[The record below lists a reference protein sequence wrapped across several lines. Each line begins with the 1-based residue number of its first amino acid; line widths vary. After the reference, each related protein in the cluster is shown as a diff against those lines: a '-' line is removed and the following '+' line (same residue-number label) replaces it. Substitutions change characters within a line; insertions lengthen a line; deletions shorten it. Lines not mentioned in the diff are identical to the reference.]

1 MIRGSEKGSEKEKS
15 ETGTMM
21 DREQRTDLELMLIKL
36 LLLAVDTAL
45 FAAAWYLYYSK
56 YLFAETFYSK
66 GHFFVI
72 ALFTVMYVSFA
83 KLYGG
88 FDLTTS
94 SASDLGYGHAVAAV
108 ITAFFTYIVLWL
120 LQRTL
125 PNALPLLAVTGGMIL
140 SAVLWSGP
148 AVRLTNR
155 LLPPKRTVLIYAYSE
170 AMENGRMII
179 KNMPWRFRLVGQVAV
194 DGNPAQA
201 LEALRQMKAEAV
213 MICGVSSSARND
225 IVKFCIAEKMEAY
238 VRPNIGDYLINGAR
252 PMQMCSLP
260 VMLCQR
266 SCPSVWY
273 LAVKRGMDIVLSLAA
288 LVVLSPLM
296 LLTAAAIKL
305 YDGGPVLYKQIRLTK
320 DRKEFY
326 VYKFRSMRV
335 DAEKD
340 GVARLA
346 SQGDDRITPVGKI
359 IRSLRIDELP
369 QLLCILAGT
378 MTIVGPR
385 PERPEIAAQYEKE
398 MPEFALRLQ
407 AKAGLTGYAQVY
419 GKYNTSP
426 YNKLQMD
433 LQYIGSMGLVTDLKI
448 IFATIKV
455 LFVPESTE
463 GVEKGQTTARKE
475 RSGGDGDSD
484 LRDL

>member
-1 MIRGSEKGSEKEKS
+1 
-15 ETGTMM
+15 MM
-21 DREQRTDLELMLIKL
+21 DKEQRTDLYL
-36 LLLAVDTAL
+36 LLAKALLVAVDTAF
-45 FAAAWYLYYSK
+45 FAAAWYLFYSEQ
-56 YLFAETFYSK
+56 LFVETFYGK
-66 GHFFVI
+66 GHLFVI
-72 ALFTVMYVSFA
+72 ALFVVLYVSLA

-94 SASDLGYGHAVAAV
+94 SASELSYGHAVAAV

-125 PNALPLLAVTGGMIL
+125 PNVLPLLAVMAGMIL
-140 SAVLWSGP
+140 ASALWSGP

-170 AMENGRMII
+170 AMENGQMII
-179 KNMPWRFRLVGQVAV
+179 NNMPWRFALVGQLTV
-194 DGNPAQA
+194 DGDPARTLA
-201 LEALRQMKAEAV
+201 ELKAMNAEAV
-213 MICGVSSSARND
+213 MICGVSSSVRND

-238 VRPNIGDYLINGAR
+238 VRPNIGDYLINGAKT
-252 PMQMCSLP
+252 MQMCSLP

-266 SCPSVWY
+266 CNPSVWY
-273 LAVKRGMDIVLSLAA
+273 LVVKRGMDIVLSLAA
-288 LVVLSPLM
+288 LVILSPLM
-296 LLTAAAIKL
+296 LVTAAAIKL
-305 YDGGPVLYKQIRLTK
+305 YDGGPVFYKQIRLTK

-346 SQGDDRITPVGKI
+346 SQGDDRITPVGKV

-369 QLLCILAGT
+369 QLLCILVGT

-385 PERPEIAAQYEKE
+385 PERPEIAEQYEKE

-463 GVEKGQTTARKE
+463 GVAQGQTTDRKE
-475 RSGGDGDSD
+475 TRK
-484 LRDL
+484 

>member
-1 MIRGSEKGSEKEKS
+1 
-15 ETGTMM
+15 MM
-21 DREQRTDLELMLIKL
+21 DKEQRTDLYL
-36 LLLAVDTAL
+36 LLVKALLVSVDTAF
-45 FAAAWYLYYSK
+45 FAAAWYLFYSK
-56 YLFAETFYSK
+56 QLFVETFYGK
-66 GHFFVI
+66 GHLFVI
-72 ALFTVMYVSFA
+72 ALFVVLYVSLA

-94 SASDLGYGHAVAAV
+94 SASELSYGHAVAAV

-125 PNALPLLAVTGGMIL
+125 PNVLPLLAVMAGMIL
-140 SAVLWSGP
+140 ASALWSGP

-170 AMENGRMII
+170 AMENGQMII
-179 KNMPWRFRLVGQVAV
+179 NNMPWRFALVGQLAV
-194 DGNPAQA
+194 DGDPARTLA
-201 LEALRQMKAEAV
+201 ELKAMNAEAV
-213 MICGVSSSARND
+213 MICGVSSSVRND

-238 VRPNIGDYLINGAR
+238 VRPNIGDYLINGAKT
-252 PMQMCSLP
+252 MQMCSLP

-266 SCPSVWY
+266 CNPSVWY
-273 LAVKRGMDIVLSLAA
+273 LVVKRGMDIALSLAA
-288 LVVLSPLM
+288 LVILSPLM
-296 LLTAAAIKL
+296 LVTAAAIKL
-305 YDGGPVLYKQIRLTK
+305 YDGGPVFYKQIRLTK

-346 SQGDDRITPVGKI
+346 SQGDDRITPVGKV

-369 QLLCILAGT
+369 QLLCILMGT

-385 PERPEIAAQYEKE
+385 PERPEIAEQYEKE

-463 GVEKGQTTARKE
+463 GVAQGQTTARKE
-475 RSGGDGDSD
+475 TRK
-484 LRDL
+484 

>member
-1 MIRGSEKGSEKEKS
+1 
-15 ETGTMM
+15 MM
-21 DREQRTDLELMLIKL
+21 DKEQRTDLYL
-36 LLLAVDTAL
+36 LLVKALLVSVDTAF
-45 FAAAWYLYYSK
+45 FAAAWYLFYSEQ
-56 YLFAETFYSK
+56 LFVETFYGK
-66 GHFFVI
+66 GHLFVI
-72 ALFTVMYVSFA
+72 ALFVVLYVSLA

-94 SASDLGYGHAVAAV
+94 SASELSYGHAVAAV

-125 PNALPLLAVTGGMIL
+125 PNVLPLLAVMAGMIL
-140 SAVLWSGP
+140 ASALWSGP

-170 AMENGRMII
+170 AMENGQMII
-179 KNMPWRFRLVGQVAV
+179 NNMPWRFALVGQLTV
-194 DGNPAQA
+194 DGDPARTLA
-201 LEALRQMKAEAV
+201 ELKAMNAEAV
-213 MICGVSSSARND
+213 MICGVSSSVRND

-238 VRPNIGDYLINGAR
+238 VRPNIGDYLINGAKT
-252 PMQMCSLP
+252 MQMCSLP

-266 SCPSVWY
+266 CNPSVWY
-273 LAVKRGMDIVLSLAA
+273 LVVKRGMDIVLSLAA
-288 LVVLSPLM
+288 LVILSPLM
-296 LLTAAAIKL
+296 LVTAAAIKL
-305 YDGGPVLYKQIRLTK
+305 YDGGPVFYKQIRLTK

-346 SQGDDRITPVGKI
+346 SQGDDRITPVGKV

-369 QLLCILAGT
+369 QLLCILMGT

-385 PERPEIAAQYEKE
+385 PERPEIAEQYEKE

-463 GVEKGQTTARKE
+463 GVAQGQTTARKE
-475 RSGGDGDSD
+475 TRK
-484 LRDL
+484 

>member
-1 MIRGSEKGSEKEKS
+1 
-15 ETGTMM
+15 MM
-21 DREQRTDLELMLIKL
+21 DKEQRTDLYL
-36 LLLAVDTAL
+36 LLVKVLLVAVDTAF
-45 FAAAWYLYYSK
+45 FAAAWYLFYSK
-56 YLFAETFYSK
+56 QLFVETFYGK
-66 GHFFVI
+66 GHLFVI
-72 ALFTVMYVSFA
+72 ALFVVLYVSLA

-94 SASDLGYGHAVAAV
+94 SASELSYGHAVAAV

-125 PNALPLLAVTGGMIL
+125 PNVLPLLAVMAGMIL
-140 SAVLWSGP
+140 ASALWSGP

-170 AMENGRMII
+170 AMENGQMII
-179 KNMPWRFRLVGQVAV
+179 NNMPWRFALVGQLTV
-194 DGNPAQA
+194 DGNPARTLA
-201 LEALRQMKAEAV
+201 ELKAMNAEAV
-213 MICGVSSSARND
+213 MICGVSSSVRND

-238 VRPNIGDYLINGAR
+238 VRPNIGDYLINGAKT
-252 PMQMCSLP
+252 MQMCSLP

-266 SCPSVWY
+266 CNPSVWY
-273 LAVKRGMDIVLSLAA
+273 LVVKRGMDIVLSLAA
-288 LVVLSPLM
+288 LVILSPLM
-296 LLTAAAIKL
+296 LVTAAAIKL
-305 YDGGPVLYKQIRLTK
+305 YDGGPVFYKQIRLTK

-346 SQGDDRITPVGKI
+346 SQGDDRITPVGKV

-369 QLLCILAGT
+369 QLLCILVGT

-385 PERPEIAAQYEKE
+385 PERPEIAEQYEKE

-463 GVEKGQTTARKE
+463 GVAQGQTTARKE
-475 RSGGDGDSD
+475 TRK
-484 LRDL
+484 

>member
-1 MIRGSEKGSEKEKS
+1 MIDK
-15 ETGTMM
+15 
-21 DREQRTDLELMLIKL
+21 EQRTDLYL
-36 LLLAVDTAL
+36 LLTKALLVAVDTAF
-45 FAAAWYLYYSK
+45 FAAAWYLFYSK
-56 YLFAETFYSK
+56 HLFVETFYGK

-72 ALFTVMYVSFA
+72 ALFMVMYVSFA

-94 SASDLGYGHAVAAV
+94 SASELSYGHAVAAV

-120 LQRTL
+120 LQRAL
-125 PNALPLLAVTGGMIL
+125 PNVLPLLAVMAGMIL
-140 SAVLWSGP
+140 AAALWSGP

-170 AMENGRMII
+170 AMENGQMII
-179 KNMPWRFRLVGQVAV
+179 KDMPWRFQLVGQLAA
-194 DGNPAQA
+194 DGDPARTLA
-201 LEALRQMKAEAV
+201 ELKAMNAEAV
-213 MICGVSSSARND
+213 MICGVNSSVRND
-225 IVKFCIAEKMEAY
+225 IVKFCIAEKIEAY
-238 VRPNIGDYLINGAR
+238 VRPNIGDYLINGAKT
-252 PMQMCSLP
+252 MQMSSLP

-273 LAVKRGMDIVLSLAA
+273 LVVKRGMDIALSLIA
-288 LVVLSPLM
+288 LVILSPVM
-296 LLTAAAIKL
+296 LITAAAIKL
-305 YDGGPVLYKQIRLTK
+305 YDGGPVFYKQIRLTK

-346 SQGDDRITPVGKI
+346 SQGDNRITPVGKV

-369 QLLCILAGT
+369 QLLCILMGT

-385 PERPEIAAQYEKE
+385 PERPEIAEQYEKE

-463 GVEKGQTTARKE
+463 GVAQGQTTARKE
-475 RSGGDGDSD
+475 PRK
-484 LRDL
+484 

>member
-1 MIRGSEKGSEKEKS
+1 
-15 ETGTMM
+15 MM
-21 DREQRTDLELMLIKL
+21 DKEQRTDLYL
-36 LLLAVDTAL
+36 LLVKVLLVAVDTAF
-45 FAAAWYLYYSK
+45 FAAAWYLFYSK
-56 YLFAETFYSK
+56 QLFVETFYGK
-66 GHFFVI
+66 GHLFVI
-72 ALFTVMYVSFA
+72 ALFVVLYVSLA

-94 SASDLGYGHAVAAV
+94 SASELSYGHAVAAV

-125 PNALPLLAVTGGMIL
+125 PNVLPLLAVMAGMIL
-140 SAVLWSGP
+140 ASALWSGP

-170 AMENGRMII
+170 AMENGQMII
-179 KNMPWRFRLVGQVAV
+179 NNMPWRFALVGQLAV
-194 DGNPAQA
+194 DGDPARTLA
-201 LEALRQMKAEAV
+201 ELKAMNAEAV
-213 MICGVSSSARND
+213 MICGVSSSVRND

-238 VRPNIGDYLINGAR
+238 VRPNIGDYLINGAKT
-252 PMQMCSLP
+252 MQMCSLP

-266 SCPSVWY
+266 CSPSVWY
-273 LAVKRGMDIVLSLAA
+273 LVVKRGMDIALSLAA
-288 LVVLSPLM
+288 LVILSPLM
-296 LLTAAAIKL
+296 LVTAAAIKL
-305 YDGGPVLYKQIRLTK
+305 YDGGPVFYKQIRLTK

-346 SQGDDRITPVGKI
+346 SQGDDRITPVGKV

-369 QLLCILAGT
+369 QLLCILMGT

-385 PERPEIAAQYEKE
+385 PERPEIAEQYEKE

-407 AKAGLTGYAQVY
+407 AKAGLTGFAQVY

-463 GVEKGQTTARKE
+463 GVAQGQTTARKE
-475 RSGGDGDSD
+475 TRK
-484 LRDL
+484 

>member
-1 MIRGSEKGSEKEKS
+1 
-15 ETGTMM
+15 MM
-21 DREQRTDLELMLIKL
+21 DKEQRTDLYL
-36 LLLAVDTAL
+36 LLVKVLLVAVDTAF
-45 FAAAWYLYYSK
+45 FAAAWYLFYSK
-56 YLFAETFYSK
+56 QLFVETFYGK
-66 GHFFVI
+66 GHLFVI
-72 ALFTVMYVSFA
+72 ALFVVLYVSLA

-88 FDLTTS
+88 FVLTTC
-94 SASDLGYGHAVAAV
+94 SASELSYGHAVAAV

-125 PNALPLLAVTGGMIL
+125 PNVLPLLAVMAGMIL
-140 SAVLWSGP
+140 ASALWSGP

-170 AMENGRMII
+170 AMENGQMII
-179 KNMPWRFRLVGQVAV
+179 NNMPWRFALVGQLAV
-194 DGNPAQA
+194 DGDPARTLA
-201 LEALRQMKAEAV
+201 ELKAMNAEAV
-213 MICGVSSSARND
+213 MICGVSSSVRND

-238 VRPNIGDYLINGAR
+238 VRPNIGDYLINGAKT
-252 PMQMCSLP
+252 MQMCSLP

-266 SCPSVWY
+266 CNPSVWY
-273 LAVKRGMDIVLSLAA
+273 LVVKRGMDIALSLAA
-288 LVVLSPLM
+288 LVILSPLM
-296 LLTAAAIKL
+296 LVTAAAIKL
-305 YDGGPVLYKQIRLTK
+305 YDGGPVFYKQIRLTK

-346 SQGDDRITPVGKI
+346 SQGDDRITPVGKV

-369 QLLCILAGT
+369 QLLCILMGT

-385 PERPEIAAQYEKE
+385 PERPEIAEQYEKE

-463 GVEKGQTTARKE
+463 GVAQGQTTARKE
-475 RSGGDGDSD
+475 TRK
-484 LRDL
+484 

>member
-1 MIRGSEKGSEKEKS
+1 
-15 ETGTMM
+15 MM
-21 DREQRTDLELMLIKL
+21 DKEQRTDLYL
-36 LLLAVDTAL
+36 LLVKVLLVAVDTAF
-45 FAAAWYLYYSK
+45 FAAAWYLFYSK
-56 YLFAETFYSK
+56 QLFVETFYGK
-66 GHFFVI
+66 GHLFVI
-72 ALFTVMYVSFA
+72 ALFVVLYVSLD

-94 SASDLGYGHAVAAV
+94 SASELSYGHAVAAV

-125 PNALPLLAVTGGMIL
+125 PNVLPLLAVMAGMIL
-140 SAVLWSGP
+140 ASALWSGP

-170 AMENGRMII
+170 AMENGQMII
-179 KNMPWRFRLVGQVAV
+179 NNMPWRFALVGQLAV
-194 DGNPAQA
+194 DGDPARTLA
-201 LEALRQMKAEAV
+201 ELKAMNAEAV
-213 MICGVSSSARND
+213 MICGVSSSVRND

-238 VRPNIGDYLINGAR
+238 VRPNIGDYLINGAKT
-252 PMQMCSLP
+252 MQMCSLP

-266 SCPSVWY
+266 CNPSVWY
-273 LAVKRGMDIVLSLAA
+273 LVVKRGMDIVLSLAA
-288 LVVLSPLM
+288 LVILSPLM
-296 LLTAAAIKL
+296 LVTAAAIKL
-305 YDGGPVLYKQIRLTK
+305 YDGGPVFYKQIRLTK

-346 SQGDDRITPVGKI
+346 SQGDDRITPVGKV

-369 QLLCILAGT
+369 QLLCILMGT

-385 PERPEIAAQYEKE
+385 PERPEIAEQYEKE

-463 GVEKGQTTARKE
+463 GVAQGQTTARKE
-475 RSGGDGDSD
+475 TRK
-484 LRDL
+484 

>member
-1 MIRGSEKGSEKEKS
+1 
-15 ETGTMM
+15 MM
-21 DREQRTDLELMLIKL
+21 DKEQRTDLYL
-36 LLLAVDTAL
+36 LLVKVLLVAVDTAF
-45 FAAAWYLYYSK
+45 FAAAWYLFYSK
-56 YLFAETFYSK
+56 QLFVETFYGK
-66 GHFFVI
+66 GHLFVI
-72 ALFTVMYVSFA
+72 ALFVVLYVSLA

-94 SASDLGYGHAVAAV
+94 SASELSYGHAVAAV

-125 PNALPLLAVTGGMIL
+125 PNVLPLLAVMAGMIL
-140 SAVLWSGP
+140 ASALWSGP

-170 AMENGRMII
+170 AMENGQMII
-179 KNMPWRFRLVGQVAV
+179 NNMPWRFALVGQLTV
-194 DGNPAQA
+194 DGDPARTLA
-201 LEALRQMKAEAV
+201 ELKAMNAEAV
-213 MICGVSSSARND
+213 MICGVSSSVRND

-238 VRPNIGDYLINGAR
+238 VRPNIGDYLINGAKT
-252 PMQMCSLP
+252 MQMCSLP

-266 SCPSVWY
+266 CNPSVWY
-273 LAVKRGMDIVLSLAA
+273 LVVKRGMDIALSLAA
-288 LVVLSPLM
+288 LVILSPLM
-296 LLTAAAIKL
+296 LVTAAAIKL
-305 YDGGPVLYKQIRLTK
+305 YDGGPVFYKQIRLTK

-346 SQGDDRITPVGKI
+346 SQGDDRITPVGKV

-369 QLLCILAGT
+369 QLLCILVGT

-385 PERPEIAAQYEKE
+385 PERPEIAEQYEKE

-463 GVEKGQTTARKE
+463 GVAQGQTTARKE
-475 RSGGDGDSD
+475 TRK
-484 LRDL
+484 

>member
-1 MIRGSEKGSEKEKS
+1 
-15 ETGTMM
+15 MM
-21 DREQRTDLELMLIKL
+21 DKEQRTDLYL
-36 LLLAVDTAL
+36 LLVKALLVAVETAF
-45 FAAAWYLYYSK
+45 FAAAWYLFYSK
-56 YLFAETFYSK
+56 QLFVETFYGK
-66 GHFFVI
+66 GHLFVI
-72 ALFTVMYVSFA
+72 ALFVVLYVSLA

-94 SASDLGYGHAVAAV
+94 SASELSYGHAVAAV

-125 PNALPLLAVTGGMIL
+125 PNVLPLLAVMAGMIL
-140 SAVLWSGP
+140 ASALWSGP

-170 AMENGRMII
+170 AMENGQMII
-179 KNMPWRFRLVGQVAV
+179 NNMPWRFALVGQLAV
-194 DGNPAQA
+194 DGDPARTLA
-201 LEALRQMKAEAV
+201 ELKAMNAEAV
-213 MICGVSSSARND
+213 MICGVSSSVRND

-238 VRPNIGDYLINGAR
+238 VRPNIGDYLINGAKT
-252 PMQMCSLP
+252 MQMCSLP

-266 SCPSVWY
+266 CNPSVWY
-273 LAVKRGMDIVLSLAA
+273 LVVKRGMDIVLSLAA
-288 LVVLSPLM
+288 LVILSPLM
-296 LLTAAAIKL
+296 LVTAAAIKL
-305 YDGGPVLYKQIRLTK
+305 YDGGPVFYKQIRLTK

-346 SQGDDRITPVGKI
+346 SQGDDRITPVGKV

-369 QLLCILAGT
+369 QLLCILMGT

-385 PERPEIAAQYEKE
+385 PERPEIAEQYEKE

-463 GVEKGQTTARKE
+463 GVAQGQTTARKE
-475 RSGGDGDSD
+475 TRK
-484 LRDL
+484 

>member
-1 MIRGSEKGSEKEKS
+1 
-15 ETGTMM
+15 MM
-21 DREQRTDLELMLIKL
+21 DKEQRTDLYL
-36 LLLAVDTAL
+36 LLVKVLLVAVDTAF
-45 FAAAWYLYYSK
+45 FAAAWYLFYSK
-56 YLFAETFYSK
+56 QLFVETFYGK
-66 GHFFVI
+66 GHLFVI
-72 ALFTVMYVSFA
+72 ALFVVLYVSLA

-94 SASDLGYGHAVAAV
+94 SASELSYGHAVAAV

-125 PNALPLLAVTGGMIL
+125 PNVLPLLAVMAGMIL
-140 SAVLWSGP
+140 ASALWSGP

-170 AMENGRMII
+170 AMENGQMII
-179 KNMPWRFRLVGQVAV
+179 NNMPWRFALVGQLAV
-194 DGNPAQA
+194 DGDPTRTLAELKAMN
-201 LEALRQMKAEAV
+201 AEAV
-213 MICGVSSSARND
+213 MICGVSSSVRND

-238 VRPNIGDYLINGAR
+238 VRPNIGDYLINGAKT
-252 PMQMCSLP
+252 MQMCSLP

-266 SCPSVWY
+266 CNPSVWY
-273 LAVKRGMDIVLSLAA
+273 LVVKRGMDIALSLAA
-288 LVVLSPLM
+288 LVILSPLM
-296 LLTAAAIKL
+296 LVTAAAIKL
-305 YDGGPVLYKQIRLTK
+305 YDGGPVFYKQIRLTK

-346 SQGDDRITPVGKI
+346 SQGDDRITPVGKV

-369 QLLCILAGT
+369 QLLCILMGT

-385 PERPEIAAQYEKE
+385 PERPEIAEQYEKE

-463 GVEKGQTTARKE
+463 GVAQGQTTARKE
-475 RSGGDGDSD
+475 TRK
-484 LRDL
+484 

>member
-1 MIRGSEKGSEKEKS
+1 
-15 ETGTMM
+15 MM
-21 DREQRTDLELMLIKL
+21 DKEQRTDLYL
-36 LLLAVDTAL
+36 LLVKALLVSVDTAF
-45 FAAAWYLYYSK
+45 FAAAWYLFYSK
-56 YLFAETFYSK
+56 QLFVETFYGK
-66 GHFFVI
+66 GHLFVI
-72 ALFTVMYVSFA
+72 ALFVVLYVSLA

-94 SASDLGYGHAVAAV
+94 SASELSYGHAVAAV

-125 PNALPLLAVTGGMIL
+125 PNVLPLLAVMAGMIL
-140 SAVLWSGP
+140 ASALWSGP

-170 AMENGRMII
+170 AMENGQMII
-179 KNMPWRFRLVGQVAV
+179 NNMPWRFALVGQLAV
-194 DGNPAQA
+194 DGDPARTLA
-201 LEALRQMKAEAV
+201 ELKAMNAEAV
-213 MICGVSSSARND
+213 MICGVSSSVRND

-238 VRPNIGDYLINGAR
+238 VRPNIGDYLINGAKT
-252 PMQMCSLP
+252 MQMCSLP

-266 SCPSVWY
+266 CNPSVWY
-273 LAVKRGMDIVLSLAA
+273 LVVKRGMDIVLSLAA
-288 LVVLSPLM
+288 LVILSPLM
-296 LLTAAAIKL
+296 LVTAAAIKL
-305 YDGGPVLYKQIRLTK
+305 YDGGPVFYKQIRLTK

-346 SQGDDRITPVGKI
+346 SQGDDRITPVGKV

-369 QLLCILAGT
+369 QLLCILMGT

-385 PERPEIAAQYEKE
+385 PERPEIAEQYEKE

-463 GVEKGQTTARKE
+463 GVAQGQTTARKE
-475 RSGGDGDSD
+475 TRK
-484 LRDL
+484 

>member
-1 MIRGSEKGSEKEKS
+1 
-15 ETGTMM
+15 MM
-21 DREQRTDLELMLIKL
+21 DKEQRTDLYL
-36 LLLAVDTAL
+36 LLVKALLVSVDTAF
-45 FAAAWYLYYSK
+45 FAAAWYLFYSK
-56 YLFAETFYSK
+56 QLFVETFYGK
-66 GHFFVI
+66 GHLFVI
-72 ALFTVMYVSFA
+72 ALFVVLYVSLA

-94 SASDLGYGHAVAAV
+94 SASELSYGHAVAAV

-125 PNALPLLAVTGGMIL
+125 PNVLPLLAVMAGMIL
-140 SAVLWSGP
+140 ASALWSGP

-170 AMENGRMII
+170 AMENGQMII
-179 KNMPWRFRLVGQVAV
+179 NNMPWRFALVGQLAV
-194 DGNPAQA
+194 DGDPARTLA
-201 LEALRQMKAEAV
+201 ELKAMNAEAV
-213 MICGVSSSARND
+213 MICGVSSSVRND

-238 VRPNIGDYLINGAR
+238 VRPNIGDYLINGAKT
-252 PMQMCSLP
+252 MQMCSLP

-266 SCPSVWY
+266 CNPSVWY
-273 LAVKRGMDIVLSLAA
+273 LVVKRGMDIALSLAA
-288 LVVLSPLM
+288 LVILSPLM
-296 LLTAAAIKL
+296 LVTAAAIKL
-305 YDGGPVLYKQIRLTK
+305 YDGGPVFYKQIRLTK

-346 SQGDDRITPVGKI
+346 SQGDDRITPVGKV

-369 QLLCILAGT
+369 QLLCILVGT

-385 PERPEIAAQYEKE
+385 PERPEIAEQYEKE

-463 GVEKGQTTARKE
+463 GVAQGQTTARKE
-475 RSGGDGDSD
+475 TRK
-484 LRDL
+484 

>member
-1 MIRGSEKGSEKEKS
+1 
-15 ETGTMM
+15 MM
-21 DREQRTDLELMLIKL
+21 DKEQRTDLYL
-36 LLLAVDTAL
+36 LLVKVLLVAVDTAF
-45 FAAAWYLYYSK
+45 FAAAWYLFYSK
-56 YLFAETFYSK
+56 QLFVETFYGK
-66 GHFFVI
+66 GHLFVI
-72 ALFTVMYVSFA
+72 ALFVVLYVSLA

-94 SASDLGYGHAVAAV
+94 SASELSYGHAVAAV

-125 PNALPLLAVTGGMIL
+125 PNVLPLLAVMAGMIL
-140 SAVLWSGP
+140 ASALWSGP

-170 AMENGRMII
+170 AMENGQMII
-179 KNMPWRFRLVGQVAV
+179 NNMPWRFALVGQLAV
-194 DGNPAQA
+194 DGDPARTLA
-201 LEALRQMKAEAV
+201 ELKAMNAEAV
-213 MICGVSSSARND
+213 MICGVSSSVRND

-238 VRPNIGDYLINGAR
+238 VRPNIGDYLFNGAKT
-252 PMQMCSLP
+252 MQMCSLP

-266 SCPSVWY
+266 CSPSVWY
-273 LAVKRGMDIVLSLAA
+273 LVVKRGMDIALSLAA
-288 LVVLSPLM
+288 LVILSPLM
-296 LLTAAAIKL
+296 LVTAAAIKL
-305 YDGGPVLYKQIRLTK
+305 YDGGPVFYKQIRLTK

-346 SQGDDRITPVGKI
+346 SQGDDRITPVGKV

-369 QLLCILAGT
+369 QLLCILMGT

-385 PERPEIAAQYEKE
+385 PERPEIAEQYEKE

-463 GVEKGQTTARKE
+463 GVAQGQTTARKE
-475 RSGGDGDSD
+475 TRK
-484 LRDL
+484 

>member
-1 MIRGSEKGSEKEKS
+1 
-15 ETGTMM
+15 MM
-21 DREQRTDLELMLIKL
+21 DKEQRTDLYL
-36 LLLAVDTAL
+36 LLVKALLVSVDTAF
-45 FAAAWYLYYSK
+45 FAAAWYLFYSEQ
-56 YLFAETFYSK
+56 LFVETFYGK
-66 GHFFVI
+66 GHLFVI
-72 ALFTVMYVSFA
+72 ALFVVLYVSLA

-94 SASDLGYGHAVAAV
+94 SASELSYGHAVAAV

-125 PNALPLLAVTGGMIL
+125 PNVLPLLAVMAGMIL
-140 SAVLWSGP
+140 ASALWSGP

-170 AMENGRMII
+170 AMENGQMII
-179 KNMPWRFRLVGQVAV
+179 NNMPWRFALVGQLAV
-194 DGNPAQA
+194 DGDPARTLA
-201 LEALRQMKAEAV
+201 ELKAMNAEAV
-213 MICGVSSSARND
+213 MICGVSSSVRND

-238 VRPNIGDYLINGAR
+238 VRPNIGDYLINGAKT
-252 PMQMCSLP
+252 MQMCSLP

-266 SCPSVWY
+266 CNPSVWY
-273 LAVKRGMDIVLSLAA
+273 LVVKRGMDIVLSLAA
-288 LVVLSPLM
+288 LVILSPLM
-296 LLTAAAIKL
+296 LVTAAAIKL
-305 YDGGPVLYKQIRLTK
+305 YDGGPVFYKQIRLTK

-346 SQGDDRITPVGKI
+346 SQGDDRITPVGKV

-369 QLLCILAGT
+369 QLLCILMGT

-385 PERPEIAAQYEKE
+385 PERPEIAEQYEKE

-463 GVEKGQTTARKE
+463 GVAQGQTTARKE
-475 RSGGDGDSD
+475 TRK
-484 LRDL
+484 

>member
-1 MIRGSEKGSEKEKS
+1 
-15 ETGTMM
+15 MM
-21 DREQRTDLELMLIKL
+21 DKEQRTDLYL
-36 LLLAVDTAL
+36 LLVKVLLVAVDTAF
-45 FAAAWYLYYSK
+45 FAAAWYLFYSK
-56 YLFAETFYSK
+56 QLFVETFYGK
-66 GHFFVI
+66 GHLFVI
-72 ALFTVMYVSFA
+72 ALFVVLYVSLA

-94 SASDLGYGHAVAAV
+94 SASELSYGHAVAAV

-125 PNALPLLAVTGGMIL
+125 PNVLPLLAVMAGMIL
-140 SAVLWSGP
+140 ASALWSGP

-170 AMENGRMII
+170 AMENGQMII
-179 KNMPWRFRLVGQVAV
+179 NNMPWRFALVGQLTV
-194 DGNPAQA
+194 DGNPARTLA
-201 LEALRQMKAEAV
+201 ELKAMNAEAV
-213 MICGVSSSARND
+213 MICGVSSSVRND

-238 VRPNIGDYLINGAR
+238 VRPNIGDYLINGAKT
-252 PMQMCSLP
+252 MQMCSLP

-266 SCPSVWY
+266 CNPSVWY
-273 LAVKRGMDIVLSLAA
+273 LVVKRGMDIVLSLAA
-288 LVVLSPLM
+288 LVILSPLM
-296 LLTAAAIKL
+296 LVTAAAIKL
-305 YDGGPVLYKQIRLTK
+305 YDGGPVFYKQIRLTK

-346 SQGDDRITPVGKI
+346 SQGDDRITPVGKV

-369 QLLCILAGT
+369 QLLCILMGT

-385 PERPEIAAQYEKE
+385 PERPEIAEQYEKE

-463 GVEKGQTTARKE
+463 GVAQGQTTARKE
-475 RSGGDGDSD
+475 TRK
-484 LRDL
+484 

>member
-1 MIRGSEKGSEKEKS
+1 
-15 ETGTMM
+15 M
-21 DREQRTDLELMLIKL
+21 DKEQRTDLYL
-36 LLLAVDTAL
+36 LLVKVLLVAVDTAF
-45 FAAAWYLYYSK
+45 FAAAWYLFYSK
-56 YLFAETFYSK
+56 QLFVETFYGK
-66 GHFFVI
+66 GHLFVI
-72 ALFTVMYVSFA
+72 ALFVVLYVSLA

-94 SASDLGYGHAVAAV
+94 SASELSYGHAVAAV

-125 PNALPLLAVTGGMIL
+125 PNVLPLLAVMAGMIL
-140 SAVLWSGP
+140 ASALWSGP

-170 AMENGRMII
+170 AMENGQMII
-179 KNMPWRFRLVGQVAV
+179 NNMPWRFALVGQLAV
-194 DGNPAQA
+194 DGDPARTLA
-201 LEALRQMKAEAV
+201 ELKAMNAEAV
-213 MICGVSSSARND
+213 MICGVSSSVRND

-238 VRPNIGDYLINGAR
+238 VRPNIGDYLINGAKT
-252 PMQMCSLP
+252 MQMCSLP

-266 SCPSVWY
+266 CNPSVWY
-273 LAVKRGMDIVLSLAA
+273 LVVKRGMDIALSLAA
-288 LVVLSPLM
+288 LVILSPLM
-296 LLTAAAIKL
+296 LVTAAAIKL
-305 YDGGPVLYKQIRLTK
+305 YDGGPVFYKQIRLTK

-346 SQGDDRITPVGKI
+346 SQGDDRITPVGKV

-369 QLLCILAGT
+369 QLLCILVGT

-385 PERPEIAAQYEKE
+385 PERPEIAEQYEKE

-463 GVEKGQTTARKE
+463 GVAQGQTTARKE
-475 RSGGDGDSD
+475 TRK
-484 LRDL
+484 

>member
-1 MIRGSEKGSEKEKS
+1 
-15 ETGTMM
+15 MM
-21 DREQRTDLELMLIKL
+21 DKEQRTDLYL
-36 LLLAVDTAL
+36 LLVKVLLVAVDTAF
-45 FAAAWYLYYSK
+45 FAAAWYLFYSK
-56 YLFAETFYSK
+56 QLFVETFYGK
-66 GHFFVI
+66 GHLFVI
-72 ALFTVMYVSFA
+72 ALFVVLYVSLA

-94 SASDLGYGHAVAAV
+94 SASELSYGHAVAAV

-125 PNALPLLAVTGGMIL
+125 PNVLPLLAVMAGMIL
-140 SAVLWSGP
+140 AAALWSGP

-170 AMENGRMII
+170 AMENGQMII
-179 KNMPWRFRLVGQVAV
+179 NNMPWRFALVGQLAV
-194 DGNPAQA
+194 DGDPARTLA
-201 LEALRQMKAEAV
+201 ELKAMNAEAV
-213 MICGVSSSARND
+213 MICGVSSSVRND

-238 VRPNIGDYLINGAR
+238 VRPNIGDYLINGAKT
-252 PMQMCSLP
+252 MQMCSLP

-266 SCPSVWY
+266 CNPSVWY
-273 LAVKRGMDIVLSLAA
+273 LVVKRGMDIVLSLAA
-288 LVVLSPLM
+288 LVILSPLM
-296 LLTAAAIKL
+296 LVTAAAIKL
-305 YDGGPVLYKQIRLTK
+305 YDGGPVFYKQIRLTK

-346 SQGDDRITPVGKI
+346 SQGDDRITPVGKV

-369 QLLCILAGT
+369 QLLCILVGT

-385 PERPEIAAQYEKE
+385 PERPEIAEQYEKE

-463 GVEKGQTTARKE
+463 GVAQGQTTARKE
-475 RSGGDGDSD
+475 TRK
-484 LRDL
+484 

>member
-1 MIRGSEKGSEKEKS
+1 
-15 ETGTMM
+15 MM
-21 DREQRTDLELMLIKL
+21 DKEQRTDLYL
-36 LLLAVDTAL
+36 LLVKVLLVAVDTAF
-45 FAAAWYLYYSK
+45 FAAAWYLFYSK
-56 YLFAETFYSK
+56 QLFVETFYGK
-66 GHFFVI
+66 GHLFVI
-72 ALFTVMYVSFA
+72 ALFVVLYVSLA

-94 SASDLGYGHAVAAV
+94 SASELSYGHAVAAV

-125 PNALPLLAVTGGMIL
+125 PNVLPLLAVMAGMIL
-140 SAVLWSGP
+140 ASALWSGP

-170 AMENGRMII
+170 AMENGQMII
-179 KNMPWRFRLVGQVAV
+179 NNMPWRFALVGQLTV
-194 DGNPAQA
+194 DGDPARTLA
-201 LEALRQMKAEAV
+201 ELKAMNAEAV
-213 MICGVSSSARND
+213 MICGVSSSVRND

-238 VRPNIGDYLINGAR
+238 VRPNIGDYLINGAKT
-252 PMQMCSLP
+252 MQMCSLP

-266 SCPSVWY
+266 CNPSVWY
-273 LAVKRGMDIVLSLAA
+273 LVVKRGMDIVLSLAA
-288 LVVLSPLM
+288 LVILSPLM
-296 LLTAAAIKL
+296 LVTAAAIKL
-305 YDGGPVLYKQIRLTK
+305 YDGGPVFYKQIRLTK

-346 SQGDDRITPVGKI
+346 SQGDDRITPVGKV

-369 QLLCILAGT
+369 QLLCILVGT

-385 PERPEIAAQYEKE
+385 PERPEIAEQYEKE

-463 GVEKGQTTARKE
+463 GVAQGQTTARKE
-475 RSGGDGDSD
+475 TRK
-484 LRDL
+484 

>member
-1 MIRGSEKGSEKEKS
+1 
-15 ETGTMM
+15 MM
-21 DREQRTDLELMLIKL
+21 DKEQRTDLYL
-36 LLLAVDTAL
+36 LLAKALLVAVDTAF
-45 FAAAWYLYYSK
+45 FAAAWYLFYSEQ
-56 YLFAETFYSK
+56 LFVETFYGK
-66 GHFFVI
+66 GHLFVI
-72 ALFTVMYVSFA
+72 ALFVVLYVSLA

-94 SASDLGYGHAVAAV
+94 SASELSYGHAVAAV

-125 PNALPLLAVTGGMIL
+125 PNVLPLLAVMAGMIL
-140 SAVLWSGP
+140 ASALWSGP

-170 AMENGRMII
+170 AMENGQMII
-179 KNMPWRFRLVGQVAV
+179 NNMPWRFALVGQLAV
-194 DGNPAQA
+194 DGDPARTLA
-201 LEALRQMKAEAV
+201 ELKAMNAEAV
-213 MICGVSSSARND
+213 MICGVSSSVRND

-238 VRPNIGDYLINGAR
+238 VRPNIGDYLINGAKT
-252 PMQMCSLP
+252 MQMCSLP

-266 SCPSVWY
+266 CSPSVWY
-273 LAVKRGMDIVLSLAA
+273 LVVKRGMDIALSLAA
-288 LVVLSPLM
+288 LVILSPLM
-296 LLTAAAIKL
+296 LVTAAAIKL
-305 YDGGPVLYKQIRLTK
+305 YDGGPVFYKQLRLTK

-346 SQGDDRITPVGKI
+346 SQGDDRITPVGKV

-369 QLLCILAGT
+369 QLLCILMGT

-385 PERPEIAAQYEKE
+385 PERPEIAEQYEKE

-463 GVEKGQTTARKE
+463 GVAQGQTTARKE
-475 RSGGDGDSD
+475 TRK
-484 LRDL
+484 

>member
-1 MIRGSEKGSEKEKS
+1 
-15 ETGTMM
+15 MM
-21 DREQRTDLELMLIKL
+21 DKEQRTDLYL
-36 LLLAVDTAL
+36 LLVKALLVAVDTAF
-45 FAAAWYLYYSK
+45 FAAAWYLFYSK
-56 YLFAETFYSK
+56 QLFVETFYSK
-66 GHFFVI
+66 GHLFVI
-72 ALFTVMYVSFA
+72 ALFVVLYVSLA

-94 SASDLGYGHAVAAV
+94 SASELSYGHAVAAV

-125 PNALPLLAVTGGMIL
+125 PNVLPLLAVMAGMIL
-140 SAVLWSGP
+140 ASALWSGP

-170 AMENGRMII
+170 AMENGQMII
-179 KNMPWRFRLVGQVAV
+179 NNMPWRFALVGQLAV
-194 DGNPAQA
+194 DGDPARTLA
-201 LEALRQMKAEAV
+201 ELKAMNAEAV
-213 MICGVSSSARND
+213 MICGVSSSVRND

-238 VRPNIGDYLINGAR
+238 VRPNIGDYLINGAKT
-252 PMQMCSLP
+252 MQMCSLP

-266 SCPSVWY
+266 CNPSVWY
-273 LAVKRGMDIVLSLAA
+273 LVVKRGMDIALSLAA
-288 LVVLSPLM
+288 LVILSPLM
-296 LLTAAAIKL
+296 LVTAAAIKL
-305 YDGGPVLYKQIRLTK
+305 YDGGPVFYKQIRLTK

-346 SQGDDRITPVGKI
+346 SQGDDRITPVGKV

-369 QLLCILAGT
+369 QLLCILMGT

-385 PERPEIAAQYEKE
+385 PERPEIAEQYEKE

-463 GVEKGQTTARKE
+463 GVAQGQTTARKE
-475 RSGGDGDSD
+475 TRK
-484 LRDL
+484 

>member
-1 MIRGSEKGSEKEKS
+1 MINQ
-15 ETGTMM
+15 
-21 DREQRTDLELMLIKL
+21 EQRADFCL
-36 LLLAVDTAL
+36 LLVKALLVAVDAAL
-45 FAAAWYLYYSK
+45 FAAVWYLYYSK
-56 YLFAETFYSK
+56 YVFMGTFYIK
-66 GHFFVI
+66 GHLFVI
-72 ALFTVMYVSFA
+72 ALFALLYVSMA

-88 FDLTTS
+88 FDLTVS
-94 SASDLGYGHAVAAV
+94 CASELSYGHGVAAI
-108 ITAFFTYIVLWL
+108 ITFFFSYLVLWL
-120 LQRTL
+120 LQRSL
-125 PNALPLLAVTGGMIL
+125 PNPLPLMGAIAGAILA
-140 SAVLWSGP
+140 AVLWSTP
-148 AVRLTNR
+148 AVQMTNR
-155 LLPPKRTVLIYAYSE
+155 LYPPRRTVLIYDCPE
-170 AMENGRMII
+170 AMENGEMIVR
-179 KNMPWRFRLVGQVAV
+179 NMPWRFRPVGKLVVQGNV
-194 DGNPAQA
+194 DAALNALKAMNAQ
-201 LEALRQMKAEAV
+201 AV
-213 MICGVSSSARND
+213 MICGVGSSLRND
-225 IVKFCIAEKMEAY
+225 LVKYCMTENIEAY
-238 VRPNIGDYLINGAR
+238 VRPNLGDYLIKGAR
-252 PMQMCSLP
+252 NMQMCSLP
-260 VMLCQR
+260 VLLCQR

-273 LAVKRGMDIVLSLAA
+273 LAVKRAMDILLSLAA
-288 LVVLSPLM
+288 LILLSPIM

-305 YDGGPVLYKQIRLTK
+305 YDGGPVLYRQIRLTK

-369 QLLCILAGT
+369 QLFCILKGT

-385 PERPEIAAQYEKE
+385 PERPEIAAQYEAE

-419 GKYNTSP
+419 GKYNTTP

-463 GVEKGQTTARKE
+463 GVAQGQTTAQKE
-475 RSGGDGDSD
+475 NQK
-484 LRDL
+484 

>member
-1 MIRGSEKGSEKEKS
+1 
-15 ETGTMM
+15 MM
-21 DREQRTDLELMLIKL
+21 DKEQRTDLYL
-36 LLLAVDTAL
+36 LLAKALLVAVDTAF
-45 FAAAWYLYYSK
+45 FAAAWYLFYSEQ
-56 YLFAETFYSK
+56 LFVETFYGK
-66 GHFFVI
+66 GHLFVI
-72 ALFTVMYVSFA
+72 ALFAVLYVSLA

-94 SASDLGYGHAVAAV
+94 SASELSYGHAVAAV

-125 PNALPLLAVTGGMIL
+125 PNVLPLLAVMAGMIL
-140 SAVLWSGP
+140 ASALWSGP

-170 AMENGRMII
+170 AMENGQMII
-179 KNMPWRFRLVGQVAV
+179 NNMPWRFALVGQLTV
-194 DGNPAQA
+194 DGDPARTLA
-201 LEALRQMKAEAV
+201 ELKAMNAEAV
-213 MICGVSSSARND
+213 MICGVSSSVRND

-238 VRPNIGDYLINGAR
+238 VRPNIGDYLINGAKT
-252 PMQMCSLP
+252 MQMCSLP

-266 SCPSVWY
+266 CNPSVWY
-273 LAVKRGMDIVLSLAA
+273 LVVKRGMDIVLSLAA
-288 LVVLSPLM
+288 LVILSPLM
-296 LLTAAAIKL
+296 LVTAAAIKL
-305 YDGGPVLYKQIRLTK
+305 YDGGPVFYKQIRLTK

-346 SQGDDRITPVGKI
+346 SQGDDRITPVGKV

-369 QLLCILAGT
+369 QLLCILVGT

-385 PERPEIAAQYEKE
+385 PERPEIAEQYEKE

-463 GVEKGQTTARKE
+463 GVAQGQTTARKE
-475 RSGGDGDSD
+475 TRK
-484 LRDL
+484 

>member
-1 MIRGSEKGSEKEKS
+1 
-15 ETGTMM
+15 MM
-21 DREQRTDLELMLIKL
+21 DKEQRTDLYL
-36 LLLAVDTAL
+36 LLVKVLLVAVDTAF
-45 FAAAWYLYYSK
+45 FAAAWYLFYSK
-56 YLFAETFYSK
+56 QLFVETFYGK
-66 GHFFVI
+66 GHLFVI
-72 ALFTVMYVSFA
+72 ALFVVLYVSLA

-94 SASDLGYGHAVAAV
+94 SASELSYGHAVAAV

-125 PNALPLLAVTGGMIL
+125 PNVLPLLAVMAGMIL
-140 SAVLWSGP
+140 ASALWSGP

-170 AMENGRMII
+170 AMENGQMII
-179 KNMPWRFRLVGQVAV
+179 NNMPWRFALVGQLTV
-194 DGNPAQA
+194 DGDPVRTLAELKAMN
-201 LEALRQMKAEAV
+201 AEAV
-213 MICGVSSSARND
+213 MICGVSSSVRND

-238 VRPNIGDYLINGAR
+238 VRPNIGDYLINGAKT
-252 PMQMCSLP
+252 MQMCSLP

-266 SCPSVWY
+266 CNPSVWY
-273 LAVKRGMDIVLSLAA
+273 LVVKRGMDIALSLAA
-288 LVVLSPLM
+288 LVILSPLM
-296 LLTAAAIKL
+296 LVTAAAIKL
-305 YDGGPVLYKQIRLTK
+305 YDGGPVFYKQIRLTK

-346 SQGDDRITPVGKI
+346 SQGDDRITPVGKV

-369 QLLCILAGT
+369 QLLCILVGT

-385 PERPEIAAQYEKE
+385 PERPEIAEQYEKE

-463 GVEKGQTTARKE
+463 GVAQGQTTARKE
-475 RSGGDGDSD
+475 TRK
-484 LRDL
+484 

>member
-1 MIRGSEKGSEKEKS
+1 
-15 ETGTMM
+15 MM
-21 DREQRTDLELMLIKL
+21 DKEQRTDLYL
-36 LLLAVDTAL
+36 LLAKALLVAVDTAF
-45 FAAAWYLYYSK
+45 FAAAWYLFYSEQ
-56 YLFAETFYSK
+56 LFVETFYGK
-66 GHFFVI
+66 GHLFVI
-72 ALFTVMYVSFA
+72 ALFVVLYVSLA

-94 SASDLGYGHAVAAV
+94 SASELSYGHAVAAV

-125 PNALPLLAVTGGMIL
+125 PNVLPLLAVMAGMIL
-140 SAVLWSGP
+140 ASALWSGP

-170 AMENGRMII
+170 AMENGQMII
-179 KNMPWRFRLVGQVAV
+179 NNMPWRFALVGQLAV
-194 DGNPAQA
+194 DGDPARTLA
-201 LEALRQMKAEAV
+201 ELKAMNAEAV
-213 MICGVSSSARND
+213 MICGVSSSVRND

-238 VRPNIGDYLINGAR
+238 VRPNIGDYLINGAKT
-252 PMQMCSLP
+252 MQMCSLP

-266 SCPSVWY
+266 CNPSVWY
-273 LAVKRGMDIVLSLAA
+273 LVVKRGMDIVLSLAA
-288 LVVLSPLM
+288 LVILSPLM
-296 LLTAAAIKL
+296 LVTAAAIKL
-305 YDGGPVLYKQIRLTK
+305 YDGGPVFYKQIRLTK

-346 SQGDDRITPVGKI
+346 SQGDDRITPVGKV

-369 QLLCILAGT
+369 QLLCILVGT

-385 PERPEIAAQYEKE
+385 PERPEIAEQYEKE

-463 GVEKGQTTARKE
+463 GVAQGQTTARKE
-475 RSGGDGDSD
+475 TRK
-484 LRDL
+484 

>member
-1 MIRGSEKGSEKEKS
+1 
-15 ETGTMM
+15 MM
-21 DREQRTDLELMLIKL
+21 NKEQRIDLCL
-36 LLLAVDTAL
+36 LLVKVLLVAVDIAI

-56 YLFAETFYSK
+56 RLFSGNFYIK
-66 GHFFVI
+66 GHLFII
-72 ALFTVMYVSFA
+72 ALFAILYVSLA

-88 FDLTTS
+88 FDLTVS
-94 SASDLGYGHAVAAV
+94 NASELAYGHAVATV
-108 ITAFFTYIVLWL
+108 ITAFFTYIVLWP

-125 PNALPLLAVTGGMIL
+125 PNVLPLLAVMAGMIL
-140 SAVLWSGP
+140 AAALWSGP

-170 AMENGRMII
+170 AMENGRMIMQ
-179 KNMPWRFRLVGQVAV
+179 NMPWRFQLVGQLAV
-194 DGNPAQA
+194 DGDPARTLTELKA
-201 LEALRQMKAEAV
+201 MNAEAV
-213 MICGVSSSARND
+213 MICGVSSSVRND
-225 IVKFCIAEKMEAY
+225 IVKFCITEKMEAY
-238 VRPNIGDYLINGAR
+238 VRPNIGDYLINGAKT
-252 PMQMCSLP
+252 MQMCSLP

-266 SCPSVWY
+266 CSPSVWY
-273 LAVKRGMDIVLSLAA
+273 LVVKRGMDIMLSLAA
-288 LVVLSPLM
+288 LVILSPLM
-296 LLTAAAIKL
+296 LITAAAIKL
-305 YDGGPVLYKQIRLTK
+305 YDGGPVFYKQIRLTK

-346 SQGDDRITPVGKI
+346 SQGDDRITPIGKI

-369 QLLCILAGT
+369 QLLCILMGT

-385 PERPEIAAQYEKE
+385 PERPEIAEQYEKE

-463 GVEKGQTTARKE
+463 GVAQGQTTAQKE
-475 RSGGDGDSD
+475 PRE
-484 LRDL
+484 

>member
-1 MIRGSEKGSEKEKS
+1 
-15 ETGTMM
+15 MM
-21 DREQRTDLELMLIKL
+21 DKEQRTDLYL
-36 LLLAVDTAL
+36 LLVKVLLVAVDTAF
-45 FAAAWYLYYSK
+45 FAAAWYLFYSK
-56 YLFAETFYSK
+56 QLFVETFYGK
-66 GHFFVI
+66 GHLFVI
-72 ALFTVMYVSFA
+72 ALFVVLYVSLA

-94 SASDLGYGHAVAAV
+94 SASELSYGHAVAAV

-125 PNALPLLAVTGGMIL
+125 PNVLPLLAVMAGMIL
-140 SAVLWSGP
+140 AYALWSGP

-170 AMENGRMII
+170 AMENGQMII
-179 KNMPWRFRLVGQVAV
+179 NNMPWRFALVGQLTV
-194 DGNPAQA
+194 DGDPVRTLAELKAMN
-201 LEALRQMKAEAV
+201 AEAV
-213 MICGVSSSARND
+213 MICGVSSSVRND

-238 VRPNIGDYLINGAR
+238 VRPNIGDYLINGAKT
-252 PMQMCSLP
+252 MQMCSLP

-266 SCPSVWY
+266 CNPSVWY
-273 LAVKRGMDIVLSLAA
+273 LVVKRGMDIVLSLAA
-288 LVVLSPLM
+288 LVILSPLM
-296 LLTAAAIKL
+296 LVTAAAIKL
-305 YDGGPVLYKQIRLTK
+305 YDGGPVFYKQIRLTK
-320 DRKEFY
+320 DRKDFY
-326 VYKFRSMRV
+326 VFKFRSMRV

-346 SQGDDRITPVGKI
+346 SQGDDRITPVGKV

-369 QLLCILAGT
+369 QLLCILVGT

-385 PERPEIAAQYEKE
+385 PERPEIAEQYEKE

-463 GVEKGQTTARKE
+463 GVAQGQTTARKE
-475 RSGGDGDSD
+475 TRK
-484 LRDL
+484 

>member
-1 MIRGSEKGSEKEKS
+1 
-15 ETGTMM
+15 MM
-21 DREQRTDLELMLIKL
+21 DKEQRTDLYL
-36 LLLAVDTAL
+36 LLVKVLLVAVDTAF
-45 FAAAWYLYYSK
+45 FAAAWYLFYSK
-56 YLFAETFYSK
+56 QLFVETFYGK
-66 GHFFVI
+66 GHLFVI
-72 ALFTVMYVSFA
+72 ALFVVLYVSLA

-94 SASDLGYGHAVAAV
+94 SASELSYGHAVAAV

-125 PNALPLLAVTGGMIL
+125 PNVLPLLAVMAGMIL
-140 SAVLWSGP
+140 ASALWSGP

-170 AMENGRMII
+170 AMENGQMII
-179 KNMPWRFRLVGQVAV
+179 NNMPWRFALVGQLAV
-194 DGNPAQA
+194 DGDPARTLA
-201 LEALRQMKAEAV
+201 ELKAMNAEAV
-213 MICGVSSSARND
+213 MICGVSSSVRND

-238 VRPNIGDYLINGAR
+238 VRPNIGDYLINGAKT
-252 PMQMCSLP
+252 MQMCSLP

-266 SCPSVWY
+266 CNPSVWY
-273 LAVKRGMDIVLSLAA
+273 LVVKRGMDIVLSLAA
-288 LVVLSPLM
+288 LVILSPLM
-296 LLTAAAIKL
+296 LVTAAAIKL
-305 YDGGPVLYKQIRLTK
+305 YDGGPVFYKQIRLTK

-346 SQGDDRITPVGKI
+346 SQGDDRITPVGKV

-369 QLLCILAGT
+369 QLLCILVGT

-385 PERPEIAAQYEKE
+385 PERPEIAEQYEKE

-463 GVEKGQTTARKE
+463 GVAQGQTTARKE
-475 RSGGDGDSD
+475 TRK
-484 LRDL
+484 

>member
-1 MIRGSEKGSEKEKS
+1 
-15 ETGTMM
+15 MM
-21 DREQRTDLELMLIKL
+21 DKEQRTDLYL
-36 LLLAVDTAL
+36 LLAKALLVAVDTAF
-45 FAAAWYLYYSK
+45 FAAAWYLFYSEQ
-56 YLFAETFYSK
+56 LFVETFYGK
-66 GHFFVI
+66 GHLFVI
-72 ALFTVMYVSFA
+72 ALFVVLYVSLA

-94 SASDLGYGHAVAAV
+94 SASELSYGHAVAAV

-125 PNALPLLAVTGGMIL
+125 PNVLPLLAVMVGMIL
-140 SAVLWSGP
+140 ASALWSGP

-170 AMENGRMII
+170 AMENGQMII
-179 KNMPWRFRLVGQVAV
+179 NNMPWRFALVGQLAV
-194 DGNPAQA
+194 DGDPARTLA
-201 LEALRQMKAEAV
+201 ELKAMNAEAV
-213 MICGVSSSARND
+213 MICGVSSSVRND

-238 VRPNIGDYLINGAR
+238 VRPNIGDYLINGAKT
-252 PMQMCSLP
+252 MQMCSLP

-266 SCPSVWY
+266 CNPSVWY
-273 LAVKRGMDIVLSLAA
+273 LVVKRGMDIVLSLAA
-288 LVVLSPLM
+288 LVILSPLM
-296 LLTAAAIKL
+296 LVTAAAIKL
-305 YDGGPVLYKQIRLTK
+305 YDGGPVFYKQIRLTK

-346 SQGDDRITPVGKI
+346 SQGDDRITPVGKV

-369 QLLCILAGT
+369 QLLCILVGT

-385 PERPEIAAQYEKE
+385 PERPEIAEQYEKE

-463 GVEKGQTTARKE
+463 GVAQGQTTARKE
-475 RSGGDGDSD
+475 TRK
-484 LRDL
+484 

>member
-1 MIRGSEKGSEKEKS
+1 MIDK
-15 ETGTMM
+15 
-21 DREQRTDLELMLIKL
+21 EQRTDLYLMLAKVL
-36 LLLAVDTAL
+36 LVAVDTAF
-45 FAAAWYLYYSK
+45 FAAAWYLFYSRR
-56 YLFAETFYSK
+56 LFAETFYGK
-66 GHFFVI
+66 GHVFVI
-72 ALFTVMYVSFA
+72 ALFVIMYVSLA

-94 SASDLGYGHAVAAV
+94 SASELSYGHAVAAV

-125 PNALPLLAVTGGMIL
+125 PNVLPLLAVMAGMIL
-140 SAVLWSGP
+140 AAALWSGP
-148 AVRLTNR
+148 VVRLTNR

-170 AMENGRMII
+170 AMENGQMIVR
-179 KNMPWRFRLVGQVAV
+179 NMPWRFQLVGQLAV
-194 DGNPAQA
+194 GADPARTMEELKA
-201 LEALRQMKAEAV
+201 MNAEAV
-213 MICGVSSSARND
+213 MICGVSSSVRND
-225 IVKFCIAEKMEAY
+225 IVKFCITEKMEAY

-252 PMQMCSLP
+252 TMQMCSLP

-266 SCPSVWY
+266 CSPSVWY
-273 LAVKRGMDIVLSLAA
+273 LVVKRGMDIVLSLAA
-288 LVVLSPLM
+288 LVILSPLM

-305 YDGGPVLYKQIRLTK
+305 YDGGPVFYKQIRLTK

-346 SQGDDRITPVGKI
+346 SQGDDRITPVGKV

-369 QLLCILAGT
+369 QLLCILMGT

-385 PERPEIAAQYEKE
+385 PERPEIAEQYEKE

-433 LQYIGSMGLVTDLKI
+433 LQYIGSMSLVTDLKI

-463 GVEKGQTTARKE
+463 GVAQGQTTARKE
-475 RSGGDGDSD
+475 PRE
-484 LRDL
+484 

>member
-1 MIRGSEKGSEKEKS
+1 
-15 ETGTMM
+15 MM
-21 DREQRTDLELMLIKL
+21 DKEQRTDLYL
-36 LLLAVDTAL
+36 LLVKALLVSVDTAF
-45 FAAAWYLYYSK
+45 FAAAWYLFYSK
-56 YLFAETFYSK
+56 QLFVETFYGK
-66 GHFFVI
+66 GHLFVI
-72 ALFTVMYVSFA
+72 ALFVVLYVSLA

-94 SASDLGYGHAVAAV
+94 SASELSYGHAVAAV

-125 PNALPLLAVTGGMIL
+125 PNVLPLLAVMAGMIL
-140 SAVLWSGP
+140 ASALWSGP

-170 AMENGRMII
+170 AMENGQMII
-179 KNMPWRFRLVGQVAV
+179 NNMPWRFALVGQLAV
-194 DGNPAQA
+194 DWDPARTLA
-201 LEALRQMKAEAV
+201 ELKAMNAEAV
-213 MICGVSSSARND
+213 MICGVSSSVRND

-238 VRPNIGDYLINGAR
+238 VRPNIGDYLINGAKT
-252 PMQMCSLP
+252 MQMCSLP

-266 SCPSVWY
+266 CNPSVWY
-273 LAVKRGMDIVLSLAA
+273 LVVKRGMDIALSLAA
-288 LVVLSPLM
+288 LVILSPLM
-296 LLTAAAIKL
+296 LVTAAAIKL
-305 YDGGPVLYKQIRLTK
+305 YDGGPVFYKQIRLTK

-346 SQGDDRITPVGKI
+346 SQGDDRITPVGKV

-369 QLLCILAGT
+369 QLLCILMGT

-385 PERPEIAAQYEKE
+385 PERPEIAEQYEKE

-463 GVEKGQTTARKE
+463 GVAQGQTTARKE
-475 RSGGDGDSD
+475 TRK
-484 LRDL
+484 

>member
-1 MIRGSEKGSEKEKS
+1 
-15 ETGTMM
+15 MM
-21 DREQRTDLELMLIKL
+21 DKEQRTDLYL
-36 LLLAVDTAL
+36 LLVKVLLVAVDTAF
-45 FAAAWYLYYSK
+45 FAAAWYLFYSK
-56 YLFAETFYSK
+56 QLFVETFYGK
-66 GHFFVI
+66 GHLFVI
-72 ALFTVMYVSFA
+72 ALFVVLYVSLA

-94 SASDLGYGHAVAAV
+94 SASELSYGHAVAAV

-125 PNALPLLAVTGGMIL
+125 PNVLPLLAVMAGMIL
-140 SAVLWSGP
+140 ASALWSGP

-170 AMENGRMII
+170 AMENGQMII
-179 KNMPWRFRLVGQVAV
+179 NNMPWRFALVGQLAV
-194 DGNPAQA
+194 DGDPARTLA
-201 LEALRQMKAEAV
+201 ELKAMNAEAV
-213 MICGVSSSARND
+213 MICGVSSSVRND

-238 VRPNIGDYLINGAR
+238 VRPNIGDYLINGAKT
-252 PMQMCSLP
+252 MQMCSLP

-266 SCPSVWY
+266 CNPSVWY
-273 LAVKRGMDIVLSLAA
+273 LVVKRGMDIALSLAA
-288 LVVLSPLM
+288 LVILSPLM
-296 LLTAAAIKL
+296 LVTAAAIKL
-305 YDGGPVLYKQIRLTK
+305 YDGGPVFYKQIRLTK
-320 DRKEFY
+320 DRKEVY

-346 SQGDDRITPVGKI
+346 SQGDDRITPVGKV

-369 QLLCILAGT
+369 QLLCILVGT

-385 PERPEIAAQYEKE
+385 PERPEIAEQYEKE

-463 GVEKGQTTARKE
+463 GVAQGQTTARTETRKCWH
-475 RSGGDGDSD
+475 RSLSNQ
-484 LRDL
+484 

>member
-1 MIRGSEKGSEKEKS
+1 
-15 ETGTMM
+15 MM
-21 DREQRTDLELMLIKL
+21 DKEQRTDLYL
-36 LLLAVDTAL
+36 LLAKALLVAVDTAF
-45 FAAAWYLYYSK
+45 FAAAWYLFYSK
-56 YLFAETFYSK
+56 QLFVETFYGK
-66 GHFFVI
+66 GHLFVI
-72 ALFTVMYVSFA
+72 ALFVVLYVSLA

-94 SASDLGYGHAVAAV
+94 SASELSYGHAVAAV

-125 PNALPLLAVTGGMIL
+125 PNVLPLLAVMAGMIL
-140 SAVLWSGP
+140 ASALWSGP

-170 AMENGRMII
+170 AMENGQMII
-179 KNMPWRFRLVGQVAV
+179 NNMPWRFALVGQLTV
-194 DGNPAQA
+194 DGDPARTLA
-201 LEALRQMKAEAV
+201 ELKAMNAEAV
-213 MICGVSSSARND
+213 MICGVSSSVRND

-238 VRPNIGDYLINGAR
+238 VRPNIGDYLINGAKT
-252 PMQMCSLP
+252 MQMCSLP

-266 SCPSVWY
+266 CNPSVWY
-273 LAVKRGMDIVLSLAA
+273 LVVKRGMDIVLSLAA
-288 LVVLSPLM
+288 LVILSPLM
-296 LLTAAAIKL
+296 LVTAAAIKL
-305 YDGGPVLYKQIRLTK
+305 YDGGPVFYKQIRLTK

-346 SQGDDRITPVGKI
+346 SQGDDRITPVGKV

-369 QLLCILAGT
+369 QLLCILVGT

-385 PERPEIAAQYEKE
+385 PERPEIAEQYEKE

-463 GVEKGQTTARKE
+463 GVAQGQTTARKE
-475 RSGGDGDSD
+475 TRK
-484 LRDL
+484 

>member
-1 MIRGSEKGSEKEKS
+1 MIDK
-15 ETGTMM
+15 
-21 DREQRTDLELMLIKL
+21 EQRTDLYLMFVKAL
-36 LLLAVDTAL
+36 LVAVDTAF
-45 FAAAWYLYYSK
+45 FATAWYLFYSK
-56 YLFAETFYSK
+56 HLFVETFYSK
-66 GHFFVI
+66 GHLFVI

-94 SASDLGYGHAVAAV
+94 SASELSYGHAVAAV

-125 PNALPLLAVTGGMIL
+125 PNVLPLLAVMAGMIL
-140 SAVLWSGP
+140 AASLWSGP
-148 AVRLTNR
+148 AVGLTNR

-170 AMENGRMII
+170 AMENGQMIVR
-179 KNMPWRFRLVGQVAV
+179 NMPWRFQLVGQLAV
-194 DGNPAQA
+194 DGDPARTLAELKA
-201 LEALRQMKAEAV
+201 LNAEAV
-213 MICGVSSSARND
+213 MICGVSSSIRND

-238 VRPNIGDYLINGAR
+238 VRPNIGDYLINGAKTL
-252 PMQMCSLP
+252 QMCSLP

-266 SCPSVWY
+266 CSPSVWY
-273 LAVKRGMDIVLSLAA
+273 LVVKRGMDIVLSLAA
-288 LVVLSPLM
+288 LVILSPLM
-296 LLTAAAIKL
+296 LITAAAIKL
-305 YDGGPVLYKQIRLTK
+305 YDGGPVFYKQLRLTK

-346 SQGDDRITPVGKI
+346 SQGDDRITPVGKV

-369 QLLCILAGT
+369 QLLCILMGT

-385 PERPEIAAQYEKE
+385 PERPEIAEQYEKE

-407 AKAGLTGYAQVY
+407 SKAGLTGYAQVY

-463 GVEKGQTTARKE
+463 GVAQGQTTARKE
-475 RSGGDGDSD
+475 NRE
-484 LRDL
+484 